1 MKRNRNSKLKLG
13 TLGMCLGA
21 IVTSGVSVHA
31 QDKVDKLEKE
41 NQLLK
46 QRLDALEAAA
56 KKEGVVASGLPVK
69 AMSDIS
75 ISGFVQSSYFFNT
88 EQPKDGLSDGY
99 LWNTKHNSFSLNKVK
114 ITLASKAVEK
124 SGDKWDAGFRTSLM
138 WGEDAGALNTTP
150 ATSGAIREAF
160 VEANIPVGTG
170 LNFKAGQLISLLNYE
185 SGDGGAANANFS
197 QGNQWWYTGNGPNAG
212 VQLGYSLT
220 DWLDLTVRVE
230 NGLYAGSVDS
240 NGAKLVMGSLAFKPN
255 DKLWFNLI
263 GFVPLGGPTAGNDG
277 VRGGSILAGYKVS
290 DPFSVG
296 FEGDYFS
303 FDKNPNGFA
312 KDSALWS
319 VGAWLGYDFSPKFG
333 VAFRGDYLKDQ
344 DGAGLLGGGIGGHG
358 AASAIGVAGKGDLS
372 SLTFTLNFK
381 PTPNIKFQPEIR
393 IDHTSYTGGLDGKK
407 DRVIVGAGVTYS
419 F

>member
-1 MKRNRNSKLKLG
+1 
-13 TLGMCLGA
+13 MCLGA

-56 KKEGVVASGLPVK
+56 KKEGVVSSALPVK

-88 EQPKDGLSDGY
+88 QQPKDGLSDAY
-99 LWNTKHNSFSLNKVK
+99 LWNTTHNSFSLNKVK
-114 ITLASKAVEK
+114 VTIASKPVEK
-124 SGDKWDAGFRTSLM
+124 SGDTWGAGFRTSLM
-138 WGEDAGALNTTP
+138 WGEDTGALNTS
-150 ATSGAIREAF
+150 SGIAAGQAIREAF

-240 NGAKLVMGSLAFKPN
+240 NGAKLVMGSLAFKPM

-263 GFVPLGGPTAGNDG
+263 GFGPLGGPTAGNDG
-277 VRGGSILAGYKVS
+277 VMGGSLLAGYKVT

-296 FEGDYFS
+296 FEGDYFV
-303 FDKNPNGFA
+303 FQKAPNA
-312 KDSALWS
+312 LPKDSVLWS
-319 VGAWLGYDFSPKFG
+319 IGTWLTYDFSPKFG
-333 VAFRGDYLKDQ
+333 VALRGDYLKAE
-344 DGAGLLGGGIGGHG
+344 DGVGFGGPIGGHV
-358 AASAIGVAGKGDLS
+358 IGTPPTATSQLGGLAGTTGSGDLS
-372 SLTFTLNFK
+372 SLTLTLNFK
-381 PTPNIKFQPEIR
+381 PTPSIKFQPEIR
-393 IDHTSYTGGLDGKK
+393 YDHTSYTGGLDGKK

>member
-56 KKEGVVASGLPVK
+56 KKEGVVSSALPVK

-88 EQPKDGLSDGY
+88 RQPADGQSDGY
-99 LWNTKHNSFSLNKVK
+99 LWNNTHNSFSLNKVK
-114 ITLASKAVEK
+114 VTIASKPVEK
-124 SGDKWDAGFRTSLM
+124 SGDTWGAGFRTSLM
-138 WGEDAGALNTTP
+138 WGEDAGALNTS
-150 ATSGAIREAF
+150 SGIAAGQAIREAF
-160 VEANIPVGTG
+160 VEANIPIGTG

-220 DWLDLTVRVE
+220 EWLDLTVRIE

-240 NGAKLVMGSLAFKPN
+240 NGAKLVMGSLAFKPTSS
-255 DKLWFNLI
+255 LWFNLI
-263 GFVPLGGPTAGNDG
+263 GFGPLGGPTAGNDA
-277 VRGGSILAGYKVS
+277 VKGGSLLAGYKVS

-296 FEGDYFS
+296 LEVDYFS
-303 FDKNPNGFA
+303 FDKTIPKNA
-312 KDSALWS
+312 TLWS
-319 VGAWLGYDFSPKFG
+319 VGTWLTYDFSPKFG
-333 VAFRGDYLKDQ
+333 VALRGDWLQDQ

-358 AASAIGVAGKGDLS
+358 PASAIAAVGKGDLS
-372 SLTFTLNFK
+372 SLTLTLNYK

-407 DRVIVGAGVTYS
+407 DRVILGAGVTYS